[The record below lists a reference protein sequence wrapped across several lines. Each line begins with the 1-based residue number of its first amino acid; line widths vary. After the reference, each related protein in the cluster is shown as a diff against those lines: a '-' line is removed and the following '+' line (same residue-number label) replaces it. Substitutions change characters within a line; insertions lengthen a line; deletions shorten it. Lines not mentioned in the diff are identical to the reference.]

1 MPHLLWSRLLLSS
14 LLILLLLLLL
24 NLLLLLLL
32 EMIPRQ
38 LLDMVLGR
46 LLLLLL
52 LHLLSWN
59 VVHLRN
65 VLHLLLGLLR
75 YVDDRTPMD
84 GHVLQLLLIRVL
96 HDGVIGILHRTRT
109 YIHLTV
115 TN

>member
-14 LLILLLLLLL
+14 LLILLLLLLH
-24 NLLLLLLL
+24 LLLLLLL

-46 LLLLLL
+46 LLLL